1 MDSFLL
7 KKATQLLQPL
17 LLLFSV
23 FLLFGGHN
31 EPGGGFVGGLVAAA
45 AFALTGFAEGADRMR
60 RIVRVD
66 SQVLVAT
73 GLGLAVL
80 SGLPGLIAGRPYL
93 SAWWGTLP
101 LPAGVRID
109 VGTPLLFDTGVY
121 LLVLG
126 VVLTILLSFEDG

>member
-7 KKATQLLQPL
+7 RKATQLLQPL

-23 FLLFGGHN
+23 FLLLGGHN

-73 GLGLAVL
+73 GLGLAAL

-93 SAWWGTLP
+93 SAWWGALP

-109 VGTPLLFDTGVY
+109 VGTPLVFDAGVY

-126 VVLTILLSFEDG
+126 VVLTILLSFEEG